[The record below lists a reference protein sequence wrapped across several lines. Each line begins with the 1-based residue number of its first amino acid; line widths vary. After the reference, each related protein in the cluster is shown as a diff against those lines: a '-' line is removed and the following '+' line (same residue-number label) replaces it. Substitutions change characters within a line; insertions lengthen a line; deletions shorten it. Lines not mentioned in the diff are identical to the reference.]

1 MKGHAEIA
9 GGGISGL
16 ACAMML
22 GRQGWTVRVHERA
35 QEVRDGGTG
44 LYIKNNAAEVL
55 EEYGVF
61 GRLLPHGSRLER
73 AQRIDRA
80 GRLMQ
85 ERSLAGQGR
94 VHVFMRQKLV
104 EALRDAALT
113 EGAEV
118 VTGSTAVGADPRG
131 ELHLEDSRRLSADLV
146 IVADGL
152 RSAVRDSLHIGARY
166 WALPTPV
173 NRYLIPSRSLPLE
186 PVMREHWSGRYRIGT
201 APCGADLS
209 YVYQVYPEW
218 DAAASALPNDVAV
231 WSEAFPTLRTEV
243 EVLSQARA
251 IRNHYSIVR
260 CARWSR
266 GRVAVTGDA
275 AHGLPPALGQGV
287 GLVLMNARALAMA
300 LEGRRPVEEALPA
313 WETAVRG
320 ISDDAQRWA
329 LRYDA
334 LTRCVP
340 RPLWF
345 MRPAVLW
352 AIRSIP
358 ALGRQMRWADQGMKL
373 IPRQLLAEGGRDR
386 PRVPTGALR

>member
-1 MKGHAEIA
+1 
-9 GGGISGL
+9 
-16 ACAMML
+16 MML
-22 GRQGWTVRVHERA
+22 ARQGWTVRVHERA

-55 EEYGVF
+55 EEYGIF
-61 GRLLPHGSRLER
+61 DRLLPHGSRLELH
-73 AQRIDRA
+73 QRIDRA
-80 GRLMQ
+80 GRVTQ
-85 ERSLAGQGR
+85 ERSLVGQAR
-94 VHVFMRQKLV
+94 VHVFVRQKVV
-104 EALRDAALT
+104 EALRDAAQKA
-113 EGAEV
+113 GAQI

-131 ELHLEDSRRLSADLV
+131 ELHLDDGRRLSADLV

-152 RSAVRDSLHIGARY
+152 RSAVRDIVGIGARY
-166 WALPTPV
+166 RALPTLV

-186 PVMREHWSGRYRIGT
+186 PMMREHWSGRYRIGT
-201 APCGADLS
+201 AQCGAELS

-218 DAAASALPNDVAV
+218 DAGASALPNDVAV

-251 IRNHYSIVR
+251 IRNHYTVVR
-260 CARWSR
+260 RARWST
-266 GRVAVTGDA
+266 GRVAVPGDA

-300 LEGRRPVEEALPA
+300 LEGGRSVEDALLA

-320 ISDDAQRWA
+320 ISDNAQRWA

-352 AIRSIP
+352 AIRSVP
-358 ALGRQMRWADQGMKL
+358 ALGRQMRMADQGMKL
-373 IPRQLLAEGGRDR
+373 IPLQLLAEVRQS
-386 PRVPTGALR
+386 PRLPGKRAPVQRQ